1 MKRCFATDRCLENL
15 GFLRFVTLLRI
26 RGKGEWKASRGGP
39 VGASPRVIARPEA
52 GGVFVTRPHT
62 NT

>member
-1 MKRCFATDRCLENL
+1 MKRYFVTDRYHENL

-52 GGVFVTRPHT
+52 GGFSVTRPPT